1 MTYDSLGEEFL
12 REWAVSCPK
21 ISNQMQHIISLQE
34 ATGFDQSHFMGDNPQ
49 SRVVQIH
56 TLEDMMRDVESDEVL
71 RGILKSTQQFD
82 KIPRSN
88 IMDPARRAS
97 VACSGLTARR
107 ISRITMASNHK
118 IMSSEF

>member
-1 MTYDSLGEEFL
+1 
-12 REWAVSCPK
+12 
-21 ISNQMQHIISLQE
+21 
-34 ATGFDQSHFMGDNPQ
+34 MGDNPQ
-49 SRVVQIH
+49 SRVAQIH

-97 VACSGLTARR
+97 VACPGLTARR
-107 ISRITMASNHK
+107 ISRITMVSNHK
-118 IMSSEF
+118 IMSDEF